1 MDAKDVNIILVQV
14 ETKRWLPFLPF
25 RGFSLHV
32 MIGTYVAVRGELV
45 ESRVGALAGLRNAV
59 EKLAYE

>member
-1 MDAKDVNIILVQV
+1 MDAKDVNIILVQA

-25 RGFSLHV
+25 RGFSLH
-32 MIGTYVAVRGELV
+32 VRGELV

-59 EKLAYE
+59 EKLACE